1 MNTAIKILTI
11 SITLYS
17 YFFLFILC
25 VCVCVCMCV
34 VRGLKI
40 YLLSKL
46 QVYNTV
52 LLITVTLLYIISPEL
67 IHLA

>member
-1 MNTAIKILTI
+1 
-11 SITLYS
+11 
-17 YFFLFILC
+17 
-25 VCVCVCMCV
+25 MCV

>member
-1 MNTAIKILTI
+1 MNTAIKILNI

-17 YFFLFILC
+17 FYFLLIILC
-25 VCVCVCMCV
+25 VGRGR

-40 YLLSKL
+40 YLFSKL

-52 LLITVTLLYIISPEL
+52 LLTTVTLLYIISPEL